1 MSQPASKPRGFLT
14 LTLHAHLPYVVNH
27 GSWPHGIEWLLEAAA
42 ETYLPL
48 LRTLERLDRDNI
60 PLNCNLNLSPILL
73 EQLAHPVFRAEFPRY
88 LERKILAARED
99 ESFFLSI
106 GEHTYAETARF
117 WQSFFTEASQQF
129 EALGQDIVAGFRSFA
144 DRGIIEVIT
153 CAATHGYM
161 PLLGTDESL
170 RAQVRVAVATHEK
183 HLGRRPRGIWAPEC
197 GYRPAGLWSYPVAP
211 EGTTE
216 PPSFPRIGI
225 EQALSES
232 SLEFFF
238 VDTHLV
244 QESARIH
251 SPYEFLR
258 RSAANAGQAPAGFS
272 APDDRRL
279 YHPFY
284 VEGPY
289 DKRDAV
295 TIFPRDPR
303 TGLQVWS
310 GDAGYP
316 GDENYLDFHK
326 KRWPGGHRYWRVTG
340 PRVDIGD
347 KQPYIPSVAA
357 DRIREHASHFVHLV
371 YQALESGFND
381 SVPPVL
387 CSPFDAELFGH
398 WWFEGVEWLETVTRI
413 LHDYDTGIALT
424 TCSTYLDQFPRGGF
438 LALHEGSWGAEGNN
452 QVWLNN
458 ETTWTYRQL
467 YAAELACREIC
478 TSSEWRDGGLGERIV
493 KQLCR
498 ELLLLESSD
507 WQFLITTGAARDYA
521 ELRFNTHRDQF
532 NEIRWLWD
540 TLRRDGHLS
549 DDQMNRLIAI
559 EERDSIF
566 AEIDPSFWSAGAHA
580 TRPAIQPNGPPKVS
594 GDAPP
599 NNTFETA
606 IVDGT
611 VSELPKFLLP
621 LDSSSKDAD
630 DPV

>member
-1 MSQPASKPRGFLT
+1 MPPPSQSRGFLT
-14 LTLHAHLPYVVNH
+14 LTLHAHLPWVVNH
-27 GSWPHGIEWLLEAAA
+27 GSWPHGIEWLHEAAA

-48 LRTLERLDRDNI
+48 LRAFERLYQDNV
-60 PLNCNLNLSPILL
+60 PLNCNLNLSPVLL
-73 EQLAHPVFRAEFPRY
+73 EQLAHPLFRSEFPKY
-88 LERKILAARED
+88 LERKIAAARED
-99 ESFFLSI
+99 ESFFMSI
-106 GEHTYAETARF
+106 GESIYAETARF
-117 WQSFFTEASQQF
+117 WQNFFSEDLAQF
-129 EALGQDIVAGFRSFA
+129 QALNGNIVVGFRSFEE
-144 DRGIIEVIT
+144 RGMLEIIT

-170 RAQVRVAVATHEK
+170 RAQIRVAVATHEK

-197 GYRPAGLWSYPVAP
+197 GYRPAGLWSYPVSP
-211 EGTTE
+211 EGMTE
-216 PPSFPRIGI
+216 PASFPRIGI

-232 SLEFFF
+232 ALEFFF

-251 SPYEFLR
+251 SPYEFLQ
-258 RSAANAGQAPAGFS
+258 RSANRSESREHQGFHP
-272 APDDRRL
+272 PDDRRL

-289 DKRDAV
+289 DKSAAV

-310 GDAGYP
+310 GDTGYP

-340 PRVDIGD
+340 PGVDIGD
-347 KQPYIPSVAA
+347 KQPYIPLTAA
-357 DRIREHASHFVHLV
+357 ARIREHASHFVDLV
-371 YQALESGFND
+371 YKVLAPGFNET
-381 SVPPVL
+381 VPPVL

-398 WWFEGVEWLETVTRI
+398 WWFEGVHWLETVARI
-413 LHDYDTGIALT
+413 LHEYDTGIALT
-424 TCSTYLDQFPRGGF
+424 TGSAYLDRYPRGGF

-452 QVWLNN
+452 QVWMNG
-458 ETTWTYRQL
+458 ETGWTYAYL
-467 YAAELACREIC
+467 YSAELACREIC
-478 TSSEWRDGGLGERIV
+478 SGPHWRDGGLGERIV

-532 NEIRWLWD
+532 EDLRALWNV
-540 TLRRDGHLS
+540 LRDGGSLS
-549 DDQMNRLIAI
+549 PEQESRLITI
-559 EERDSIF
+559 EERDNIF
-566 AEIDPSFWSAGAHA
+566 ADVDPGFWAKGAHA
-580 TRPAIQPNGPPKVS
+580 VRPA
-594 GDAPP
+594 ATRHTPP
-599 NNTFETA
+599 NVSA
-606 IVDGT
+606 ALPADGARELANDAT
-611 VSELPKFLLP
+611 VSEVPKFLLP
-621 LDSSSKDAD
+621 LAPGAEDVD